1 MLRYLTAGESHG
13 RALIAILEGI
23 PAGLKLTAEDI
34 DKDLA
39 RRKAGYGRGD
49 RMKIEKDKVKILSG
63 VRYGRTLGS
72 PIALMIENLDWQN
85 WQKIMKVEEDG
96 VSLRE
101 TAPVTNPRP
110 GHADLTGA
118 IKRNLKDIRDVLERA
133 SARETAIRVAV
144 GAICK
149 KFLRQFNISFYSR
162 VLQIGSVRDGSDW
175 HLAVENY
182 QSIESSPLR
191 CLDKEAEKK
200 MISLIDRTRER
211 GDSLGGIFE
220 VIATGLPPG
229 LGDYVQWDLKLDAR
243 LAGAMMSIQA
253 IVGVEI
259 GLGFSAAERLGSQVQ
274 DEIFYDHGEGKF
286 YRGTN
291 NLGGIEGGMSNG
303 EPIILRAA
311 MKPIST
317 LRRPLRSV
325 DLLTKEKVRA
335 TKERSDICAVPAA
348 SVIAEAV
355 VALEIA
361 KAVREKFGGDS
372 VEEAKRNYISYMDYL
387 KRF

>member
-39 RRKAGYGRGD
+39 RRKVGYGRGD

-63 VRYGRTLGS
+63 VRHGRTLGS

-85 WQKIMKVEEDG
+85 WHKIMKVEEDE

-101 TAPVTNPRP
+101 TTPVTNPRP

-118 IKRNLKDIRDVLERA
+118 IKRNLKDVRDVLERA
-133 SARETAIRVAV
+133 SARETAVRVAV

-162 VLQIGSVRDGSDW
+162 VLQIGSVRDRSDW

-182 QSIESSPLR
+182 QLVESSPLR

-200 MISLIDRTRER
+200 MISLIDRTREK

-229 LGDYVQWDLKLDAR
+229 LGDYVQWDLKLDAQ

-259 GLGFSAAERLGSQVQ
+259 GLGFAAAERLGSEVQ
-274 DEIFYDHGEGKF
+274 DEIFYDHEEGKF

-325 DLLTKEKVRA
+325 NLLTKEKVRA

-355 VALEIA
+355 VAFEIA

-372 VEEAKRNYISYMDYL
+372 VEEARRNYISYMDYV

>member
-39 RRKAGYGRGD
+39 RRKVGYGRGD

-63 VRYGRTLGS
+63 VRHGRTLGS

-85 WQKIMKVEEDG
+85 WHKIMKVEEDE
-96 VSLRE
+96 VSSRE
-101 TAPVTNPRP
+101 TTPVTNPRP

-118 IKRNLKDIRDVLERA
+118 IKRNLKDVRDVLERA
-133 SARETAIRVAV
+133 SARETAVRVAV

-162 VLQIGSVRDGSDW
+162 VLQIGSVRDRSDW

-182 QSIESSPLR
+182 QLVESSPLR

-200 MISLIDRTRER
+200 MISLIDRTREK

-229 LGDYVQWDLKLDAR
+229 LGDYVQWDLKLDAQ
-243 LAGAMMSIQA
+243 LAKAMMSIQA

-259 GLGFSAAERLGSQVQ
+259 GLGFAAAERLGSEVQ
-274 DEIFYDHGEGKF
+274 DEIFYDHEEGKF

-325 DLLTKEKVRA
+325 NLLTKEKVRA

-355 VALEIA
+355 VAFEIA

-372 VEEAKRNYISYMDYL
+372 VEEARRNYISYMDYV